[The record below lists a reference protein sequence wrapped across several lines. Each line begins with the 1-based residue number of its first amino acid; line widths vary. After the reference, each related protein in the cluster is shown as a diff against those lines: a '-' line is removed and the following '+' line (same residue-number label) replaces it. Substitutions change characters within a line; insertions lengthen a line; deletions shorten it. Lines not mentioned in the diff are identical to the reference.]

1 MTEVWVW
8 IASNARALL
17 EVAVGGLIATI
28 LTIYASSRQER
39 TKISLKIFDE
49 FLAKRTELAQVRGL
63 LQDPKSL
70 LGHDDKINLVK
81 GVGNWY
87 EIVATLYLSGLA
99 NRRLIDEIGI
109 KDVARSFY
117 AAASRAAQEVSDVR
131 GAIADWKQLKRFTD
145 EP

>member
-1 MTEVWVW
+1 MTGVWSW
-8 IASNARALL
+8 IAGNVRALL
-17 EVAVGGLIATI
+17 EVAVGGLIATV

-63 LQDPKSL
+63 LQNPKSL
-70 LGHDDKINLVK
+70 LGDDQKINFVK

-87 EIVATLYLSGLA
+87 EIVATLYLSGMA

-109 KDVARSFY
+109 KKLAQSFH
-117 AAASRAAQEVSDVR
+117 AGVVTASKEVLDFQ
-131 GAIADWKQLKRFTD
+131 GAIADWTQLKRFRE